1 MKIILISLKI
11 FLFITILT
19 GIIYPLFV
27 TGIAQVIFPLKANG
41 SLIES
46 DNKTVGSKFIGQQF
60 DSAKYFTSRP
70 SAVSYNPL
78 PSGGSNYGLTN
89 VKLKYLVAERRN
101 HFIAFNQLD
110 SLTDVPSEMLFASA
124 SGLDPHI
131 SQNAALLQVDRV
143 AQAHKFNTVQK
154 QYLIQ
159 SIKDLT
165 EQPQFLFLGEERV
178 NVLILNL
185 ELHNMDQNSPIS
197 NKTDTL

>member
-1 MKIILISLKI
+1 MKTVIISLKI
-11 FLFITILT
+11 FLFFTILT

-27 TGIAQVIFPLKANG
+27 TGIAQVLFPAEANG
-41 SLIES
+41 SLIEF
-46 DNKTVGSKFIGQQF
+46 DNRPIGSKLIGQQF
-60 DSAKYFTSRP
+60 DSTIYFTSRP

-89 VKLKYLVAERRN
+89 ARLKKLVTERKI
-101 HFIAFNQLD
+101 HFLAYNQLD
-110 SLTDVPSEMLFASA
+110 SLTAVPSEMLFASA

-131 SQNAALLQVDRV
+131 SQKAALLQVDRITK
-143 AQAHKFNTVQK
+143 AHKFNTVQK

-159 SIKDLT
+159 SVKNLT

-185 ELHNMDQNSPIS
+185 ELIKLDLNLQITH
-197 NKTDTL
+197 